1 MGKGISKAAR
11 VERRKEAEE
20 RQSYY
25 QNVISTAEGVVQYLT
40 QPNIG
45 TKQKAKLNALLIKL
59 NKNN

>member
-1 MGKGISKAAR
+1 MGKGISKTAR
-11 VERRKEAEE
+11 AVRRKEAEE

-25 QNVISTAEGVVQYLT
+25 QNTISTAEGVAQYLT
-40 QPNIG
+40 QPGIG